1 MRVVAE
7 ETWSWMLLAE
17 DEHLFLSVL
26 CGTSAIYAID
36 IELSE
41 AERAVY
47 AAEGN
52 VGIARI
58 AKSVSGAPSTFRPR
72 HLPNLDGMPGY
83 EDAIVAWRKA
93 HASAPG

>member
-26 CGTSAIYAID
+26 CGTVGVYAID
-36 IELSE
+36 IELNE
-41 AERAVY
+41 AERAIY

-52 VGIARI
+52 AGMARL
-58 AKSVSGAPSTFRPR
+58 AAAVSGAPSTFRSR

-83 EDAIVAWRKA
+83 DAAIAAWRKA
-93 HASAPG
+93 HDRPAG